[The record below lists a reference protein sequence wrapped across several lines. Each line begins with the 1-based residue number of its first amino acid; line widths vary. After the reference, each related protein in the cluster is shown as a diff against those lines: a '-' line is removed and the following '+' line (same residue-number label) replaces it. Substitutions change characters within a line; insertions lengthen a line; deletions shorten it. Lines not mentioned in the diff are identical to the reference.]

1 MLDKDLLA
9 LLVCPVSGGSLR
21 YDAKKQLLLCAKS
34 GLAYPVRDGIPVL
47 LEDEAQKLSTKTQP
61 KTQPKAKPKAATPS
75 KTKQKASSGTQ
86 TKPKPKPR
94 S

>member
-47 LEDEAQKLSTKTQP
+47 LEDEAQKLSTKD
-61 KTQPKAKPKAATPS
+61 KPKAKPKAATPS
-75 KTKQKASSGTQ
+75 KAKHKTSSATQ
-86 TKPKPKPR
+86 PKPKSKPKP
-94 S
+94 